1 VKLIIQIPCLNEEI
15 TLPQTLADLPRQ
27 IEGIAEIEFL
37 VIDDGST
44 DTTVQV
50 ARANGVHHI
59 VSHPQN
65 RGLAA
70 AFKTGLEACLL
81 HGADI
86 IVNTDADNQYPG
98 AAIPALVAPILR
110 GEADMVIGDRRTQQI
125 AHFSRSKKLL
135 QWLGSAVVRWVSGTD
150 IPDAPS
156 GFRAFSR
163 DAAMRLNVV
172 TNYSYTLESIIQA
185 GKKNMA
191 IASVPVTTNPE
202 TRPSR
207 LFKSNL
213 SYIRYSAG
221 TILRL
226 FLLFDPFRSFLY
238 LSLPFFFVG
247 MATWVRYLVLILQGS
262 DARGANIQS
271 IQFGSVLIITSILMV
286 MFGLI
291 GEILAVNRRIQEDSL
306 YYIKQL
312 RFKKND

>member
-1 VKLIIQIPCLNEEI
+1 LNEEI

-27 IEGIAEIEFL
+27 IEGIETIEVL

-44 DTTVQV
+44 DNTNQV
-50 ARANGVHHI
+50 ARAKGVQHI
-59 VSHPQN
+59 VRHPQN

-70 AFKTGLEACLL
+70 AFKTGLEACLM

-98 AAIPALVAPILR
+98 AAVVDLVAPILR
-110 GEADMVIGDRRTQQI
+110 GEADMVIGNRQTHQI

-135 QWLGSAVVRWVSGTD
+135 QNMGSAVVRMVSGTD

-163 DAAMRLNVV
+163 DAAMRLNVL
-172 TNYSYTLESIIQA
+172 TAYSYTLDTIIQA
-185 GKKNMA
+185 GKNNLA
-191 IASVPVTTNPE
+191 IASVPITTNPE

-213 SYIRYSAG
+213 DYIRHSIG

-226 FLLFDPFRSFLY
+226 FLLFEPLRSFLY
-238 LSLPFFFVG
+238 LAAPFFVIG
-247 MATWVRYLVLILQGS
+247 LSTWVRYLVLILQRA

-271 IQFGSVLIITSILMV
+271 IQVGSVLIITSVLMV
-286 MFGLI
+286 MFGLL
-291 GEILAVNRRIQEDSL
+291 GEILAINRRIHEDNL
-306 YYIKQL
+306 YYTKQL
-312 RFKKND
+312 YFKKND